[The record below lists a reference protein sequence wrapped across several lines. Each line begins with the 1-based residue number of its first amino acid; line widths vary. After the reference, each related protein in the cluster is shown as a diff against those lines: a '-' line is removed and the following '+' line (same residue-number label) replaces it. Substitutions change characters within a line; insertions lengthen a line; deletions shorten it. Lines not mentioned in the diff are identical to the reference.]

1 MYRQDLDVIK
11 GITII
16 VVVLFHMGLL
26 KSGYLGVDAFFVI
39 NGFLIIPS
47 VLKSFDNNCFSFWN
61 YIEKRVLRLLPL
73 IVLASA
79 ICLVIG
85 FFAMMPDH
93 YENLAQ
99 SVIASNLFSENI
111 LSSITS
117 KDYWDVDNDFKPL
130 MHLWY
135 VGILM
140 EFYVVLP
147 LVFLVGKACARVFK
161 KNTRKWMEGALLLA
175 TIISLVIYLLPSS
188 VFDGFL
194 LPREV
199 DGFRFYLLPSRF
211 FELGIG
217 GLVALNMSKFKW
229 EKQNLSQFILLV
241 ILVLVLCCSVYNLLT
256 EHNVATNAVIGA
268 DQTIVSTGLPLPK
281 MILLLATVLITCLLV
296 SIKNGSSVIMRSRL
310 LGTIGK
316 MSYSIF
322 IWHQVIL
329 AFYRY
334 CFSIEIT
341 IPFFIIYIAVTT
353 VISILS
359 YYVIEKKIVVTK
371 KSFVTWGILAV
382 LLFIPS
388 GWLYLHA
395 GVSKDIPELE
405 CTVANAHRG
414 MWGEYCDRIY
424 DYDKD
429 FPEDNGKINVL
440 VEGISFGRD
449 MANVILE
456 SSYKDSINLS
466 YIFLFK
472 EGKYTERIKKADVI
486 FTLKSKVSVPG
497 YVWQLKK
504 PNTLVWGI
512 GTKNYGA
519 CNGIVFKNRKSNDYF
534 ESTMA
539 PLPGYV
545 QANENRHKEWGEYYI
560 DFMQPVM
567 QPDGSVSVF
576 TPDHYFI
583 SQDCSHLT
591 PAGARWYAGL
601 YDWNLILNR

>member
-11 GITII
+11 GIAII

-47 VLKSFDNNCFSFWN
+47 VIKAFDNNSFSFRN
-61 YIEKRVLRLLPL
+61 YIEKRILRLLPL

-85 FFAMMPDH
+85 FLVMMPDH

-99 SVIASNLFSENI
+99 SVIASNVFSENI

-140 EFYVVLP
+140 EFYIVLP
-147 LVFLVGKACARVFK
+147 LILYLGKVSAKLFNKSMRI
-161 KNTRKWMEGALLLA
+161 WMEGALL
-175 TIISLVIYLLPSS
+175 ISTVLSLGIYLLPSS
-188 VFDGFL
+188 LFDGYL

-211 FELGIG
+211 FELGVG

-229 EKQNLSQFILLV
+229 KKQNASQSILL
-241 ILVLVLCCSVYNLLT
+241 ILLVLVLCSSVYNLLT

-281 MILLLATVLITCLLV
+281 MVLLLATVLLTCLLI
-296 SIKNGSSVIMRSRL
+296 SIQDGTLTIMRSRFL
-310 LGTIGK
+310 STIGK

-341 IPFFIIYIAVTT
+341 LSFFILFIAVTAI
-353 VISILS
+353 ISFIS
-359 YYVIEKKIVVTK
+359 YYIIEKKIVVTRTA
-371 KSFVTWGILAV
+371 FITWALMAV
-382 LLFIPS
+382 LLMIPS

-414 MWGEYCDRIY
+414 MWGEYCDRVY
-424 DYDKD
+424 NYDKD
-429 FPEDNGKINVL
+429 FPEENGKINVL

-449 MANVILE
+449 MANVLLE
-456 SSYKDSINLS
+456 SPYKDSINLS

-472 EGKYTERIKKADVI
+472 EGKYTDRIKKADVI
-486 FTLKSKVSVPG
+486 FTLKSKGSVPG

-504 PNTLVWGI
+504 TETPVWGI
-512 GTKNYGA
+512 GTKNYGV
-519 CNGIVFKNRKSNDYF
+519 CNGIVFKNRKSDDYY
-534 ESTMA
+534 ESTLT
-539 PLPGYV
+539 PLPGYT
-545 QANENRHKEWGEYYI
+545 QANNNRKKEWGEYYI

-567 QPDGSVSVF
+567 HPDGNVSVF
-576 TPDHYFI
+576 TPDHHFI

-591 PAGARWYAGL
+591 PAGAKWYAGL

>member
-1 MYRQDLDVIK
+1 MYRQDIDVIK
-11 GITII
+11 GIAIT

-47 VLKSFDNNCFSFWN
+47 VIKSFDNNNFSFWN
-61 YIEKRVLRLLPL
+61 YIEKRTLRLLPL

-79 ICLVIG
+79 ISLVIG
-85 FFAMMPDH
+85 YLVMMPDH

-99 SVIASNLFSENI
+99 SVIASNVFSENI

-140 EFYVVLP
+140 EFYIVLP
-147 LVFLVGKACARVFK
+147 LILFLGKVGAKLFNKSMCR
-161 KNTRKWMEGALLLA
+161 WMEGALL
-175 TIISLVIYLLPSS
+175 ISTVLSLGIYLLPSS
-188 VFDGFL
+188 LFNGYL

-211 FELGIG
+211 FELGVG

-229 EKQNLSQFILLV
+229 KKQNLSQSVLLV
-241 ILVLVLCCSVYNLLT
+241 LLVLVLCSSVYNLLT

-281 MILLLATVLITCLLV
+281 MVLLLATVLLTCMLV
-296 SIKNGSSVIMRSRL
+296 SIKGGASTVMRSRFL
-310 LGTIGK
+310 STIGK

-334 CFSIEIT
+334 CFSIDIT
-341 IPFFIIYIAVTT
+341 LSFFVLYIVFPAI
-353 VISILS
+353 ISILS
-359 YYVIEKKIVVTK
+359 YYEIEKKIIVTRK
-371 KSFVTWGILAV
+371 AFVTCALFAV
-382 LLFIPS
+382 LLTIPS
-388 GWLYLHA
+388 GWLYFHA

-414 MWGEYCDRIY
+414 MWGEYCDRVY
-424 DYDKD
+424 KYDKD

-440 VEGISFGRD
+440 VEGVSFGRD

-456 SSYKDSINLS
+456 SPYKDSINLS
-466 YIFLFK
+466 YVFLFK
-472 EGKYTERIKKADVI
+472 EGNYIDRIKKADII
-486 FTLKSKVSVPG
+486 FTLKSKRSVPD

-504 PNTLVWGI
+504 NDTPVWGI
-512 GTKNYGA
+512 GTKNYGV
-519 CNGIVFKNRKSNDYF
+519 CNGMVFKNRNSAGYF
-534 ESTMA
+534 ESTLM
-539 PLPGYV
+539 LRPGYA
-545 QANENRHKEWGEYYI
+545 QANVVRQKEWGEYYI
-560 DFMQPVM
+560 DFLKPVM
-567 QPDGSVSVF
+567 HPDGRVTVF

-583 SQDCSHLT
+583 SQDCLHLT

-601 YDWNLILNR
+601 FGWDLIFKR